1 MKFKDAIG
9 IDVSKKTIDVF
20 IHGPKLTQQ
29 FENDPKG
36 FKKMYKWA
44 MSHYSRADFDHV
56 IFCFEHTGIYSTPLS
71 LYLDDLKHAFVLVA
85 PLQIKRSMGL
95 VRGKNDK
102 VDAYRIAE
110 YAYLRRDSIKPT
122 EIPSKNIMKLQKLIS
137 LRGKLV
143 KQRAGYSADLKE
155 YRTVLGKEKHGP
167 IINVQNKMLSYLA
180 KQIKAIEQELKEL
193 IKNDK
198 LIDKVYKLVTSVDGI
213 GFIVAVNLIVT
224 TNCFVNFDNAR
235 KYACYA
241 GIAPFEKQSGTSLR
255 SKSKVNHNANKNM
268 KSLLTMAAFSAIQKN
283 SELKNYY
290 LDRVEKGKSKMS
302 TIDIVRNKIVHR
314 VFAVV
319 KRQTPYVNVHAF
331 AN

>member
-9 IDVSKKTIDVF
+9 IDVSKNTIDVF

-29 FENDPKG
+29 FENDLKG

-44 MSHYSRADFDHV
+44 TSHYSGDDFDHV
-56 IFCFEHTGIYSTPLS
+56 IFCFEYTGIYSTPLS
-71 LYLDDLKHAFVLVA
+71 IFLDDLKQAFILVA
-85 PLQIKRSMGL
+85 PLQIKKSMGM

-110 YAYLRRDSIKPT
+110 YAYLRRDLIKPT
-122 EIPSKNIMKLQKLIS
+122 KIPSKNIMKLQKLIS
-137 LRGKLV
+137 LREKLV
-143 KQRAGYSADLKE
+143 KQRAGFSADLKE
-155 YRTVLGKEKHGP
+155 YRTVLGKERHGP
-167 IINVQNKMLSYLA
+167 IINVQNKMLNYLA

-193 IKNDK
+193 IKNDEHINK
-198 LIDKVYKLVTSVDGI
+198 IYKLVTSVDGI
-213 GFIVAVNLIVT
+213 GLILAVNLIVT
-224 TNCFVNFDNAR
+224 TNCFMNFDCAR

-255 SKSKVNHNANKNM
+255 SKSKVSHTANKNM
-268 KSLLTMAAFSAIQKN
+268 KSLLTLAAFSAIQKN

-290 LDRVEKGKSKMS
+290 RNRLEKGKSKMG
-302 TIDIVRNKIVHR
+302 TINIIRNKIVHR